1 LPKTTTFNEHLAPF
15 AQQGTQEAHKTGA
28 SALCTGVSQV
38 RTELDHAMRVPVGVK
53 RRPPT
58 PVLTRAPAW
67 KGALLER
74 TCSLQQRALVRSERV
89 RSHLGKNLGSSAA
102 ELLRRERAH
111 AKRTHKAE
119 MGPPNSELRLL
130 LPGNSW
136 CRRRGKN
143 ASPTSKKATA
153 YPLKTERM
161 LGERIYLRG
170 AICIF
175 GTKMPRVFASNP
187 GTVQANQG
195 STRSAK
201 TVYTHPAR
209 TTTRTIPGKRLTE
222 PSGWAV

>member
-1 LPKTTTFNEHLAPF
+1 MPKGRGKGCKLPKTTTFNEHLAPF

-119 MGPPNSELRLL
+119 TGTPTSELHLL

-143 ASPTSKKATA
+143 ASPASKKQ
-153 YPLKTERM
+153 L
-161 LGERIYLRG
+161 RILSKQSACLARG
-170 AICIF
+170 YI
-175 GTKMPRVFASNP
+175 
-187 GTVQANQG
+187 
-195 STRSAK
+195 
-201 TVYTHPAR
+201 
-209 TTTRTIPGKRLTE
+209 
-222 PSGWAV
+222 

>member
-1 LPKTTTFNEHLAPF
+1 MPKGRGKGCKLPKTTTFNEHLAPF

-89 RSHLGKNLGSSAA
+89 RSHLGKNLGSPAA
-102 ELLRRERAH
+102 ELLRRGRAH

-119 MGPPNSELRLL
+119 MGL
-130 LPGNSW
+130 
-136 CRRRGKN
+136 
-143 ASPTSKKATA
+143 PTSDYARCSPAILSVTGKAKSA
-153 YPLKTERM
+153 WP
-161 LGERIYLRG
+161 
-170 AICIF
+170 
-175 GTKMPRVFASNP
+175 ASKNNC
-187 GTVQANQG
+187 VSSQEQ
-195 STRSAK
+195 SAC
-201 TVYTHPAR
+201 
-209 TTTRTIPGKRLTE
+209 
-222 PSGWAV
+222 